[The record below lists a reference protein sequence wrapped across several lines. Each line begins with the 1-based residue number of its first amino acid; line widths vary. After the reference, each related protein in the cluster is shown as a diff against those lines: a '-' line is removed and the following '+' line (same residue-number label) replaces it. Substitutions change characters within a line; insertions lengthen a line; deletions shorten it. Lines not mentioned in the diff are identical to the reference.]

1 MKEFL
6 LVSVGFILGSAIGV
20 EGIVDI
26 INKVVGLFQ

>member
-20 EGIVDI
+20 EGIIDI
-26 INKVVGLFQ
+26 VNKVVELFQ